1 VKSVAKKVKAFWVLY
16 LYRRPEPVALGP
28 DVQASPAFAVAEHEA
43 VQPVAAAVVRA
54 VPGPLAAAVLP
65 VAVPVVN
72 VPADPAHVASA
83 VAVAADLHAALV
95 GSALELIPDAF
106 VVVAVAA
113 EQLHVAVV
121 AVVVVL
127 VLRRVHLAVVAVA
140 QVLPHVQL
148 APHHGRL
155 DAARFAVVV
164 AAAQCA
170 AVRVVQWLRHAVV
183 ERVEPAAV
191 QPVVVTFALLVV
203 HRVHDAHL
211 APGTSVPSHD
221 PVLYSRGG
229 PWPDQDGIAGL
240 RVRCSQ
246 SQSCR

>member
-1 VKSVAKKVKAFWVLY
+1 MKSVAKKVKAFWVLY
-16 LYRRPEPVALGP
+16 LYRHPETVGLGL
-28 DVQASPAFAVAEHEA
+28 DVRASLAFAVAEAAHE
-43 VQPVAAAVVRA
+43 PVAAAVEHVA
-54 VPGPLAAAVLP
+54 QGPLAVAVLP

-72 VPADPAHVASA
+72 VPADPAAHVASV
-83 VAVAADLHAALV
+83 VAVAADSHEAPV
-95 GSALELIPDAF
+95 GSALELIHDAF
-106 VVVAVAA
+106 VVVAAA
-113 EQLHVAVV
+113 EEQLHVAVV

-148 APHHGRL
+148 GPHHGQL
-155 DAARFAVVV
+155 DAARFAAAV
-164 AAAQCA
+164 AAVRCA
-170 AVRVVQWLRHAVV
+170 AVRVVQWLRPAAI
-183 ERVEPAAV
+183 ERVEPAAE
-191 QPVVVTFALLVV
+191 QLVVVQVAPLVV

-221 PVLYSRGG
+221 PVLYSHGD

-240 RVRCSQ
+240 PVRCSR